1 MTTDDAPHEH
11 VSLETAADFDE
22 RLLDA
27 AASADVAARVAACA
41 TCAGALDAVHRTR
54 AALADLP
61 PIPMP
66 PAVADRLH
74 AALAAE
80 AQASLVPGGA
90 ATVTALAKPHRRF
103 WIPVGVGVAAAG
115 ALIFAL
121 QLNGRSAD
129 TNTSA
134 AMTAAASSSPSQSDG
149 ANIRTLAS
157 GTDYATAARSGLAF
171 GLQSAPAA
179 VPRADSGSIEYKA
192 TVPQPADAAGAT
204 PAATASATAA
214 PSPTNASALSAGSAS
229 DVTSATGGF
238 SVGDLSQYG
247 PLRSKAT
254 LDACILRL
262 VDPAAP
268 VQPTIVDFASYA
280 GKPAVAIFFPSPK
293 AGQLDVFVVGLACA
307 TKDDVLAYL
316 RVPAAP

>member
-11 VSLETAADFDE
+11 LSVETAADFDE

-66 PAVADRLH
+66 PAIADRLH

-80 AQASLVPGGA
+80 TQASLVPGGA
-90 ATVTALAKPHRRF
+90 ATVTALAKPARRF

-129 TNTSA
+129 TNPSA
-134 AMTAAASSSPSQSDG
+134 ATRAAASSTPSNESLS

-157 GTDYATAARSGLAF
+157 GTDYATAARSGLAA
-171 GLQSAPAA
+171 GLQSAPVAGPA
-179 VPRADSGSIEYKA
+179 VDSGGFGYKA
-192 TVPQPADAAGAT
+192 NVPQPAAT
-204 PAATASATAA
+204 PGGTTTASATAV
-214 PSPTNASALSAGSAS
+214 PSPTNASALSAGSGSAS
-229 DVTSATGGF
+229 DTSTSADQM

-247 PLRSKAT
+247 PLRNQAT

-262 VDPAAP
+262 IDPAAP
-268 VQPTIVDFASYA
+268 VQPTTVDFASYA
-280 GKPAVAIFFPSPK
+280 GKPAVAIFFP
-293 AGQLDVFVVGLACA
+293 A
-307 TKDDVLAYL
+307 T
-316 RVPAAP
+316 